1 MEVKTENGGTFDAAG
16 NGTKG
21 LSIAGL
27 VTGATALVGSGLLGM
42 FGLGNNRWN
51 GNCGNNGFNGYN
63 FSNGFNGFNHCHR
76 NLVTEEEFCQEKAYS
91 SLLSA
96 YDRERSERY
105 TDQSIIAY
113 NKDKFEF
120 NKSIADAIVQD
131 RERLSRL
138 EQYNCSMKEIL
149 ALREQLMNQ
158 KIEGLNNNLHCS
170 VALEAE
176 RRCNGDQNLFNY
188 ANATFVPGK
197 LVMPIS
203 SICPSAMPQYNSW
216 TAPTTAP
223 TTSTTP
229 VVTA

>member
-42 FGLGNNRWN
+42 FGLGNNRPD
-51 GNCGNNGFNGYN
+51 
-63 FSNGFNGFNHCHR
+63 NHSDF
-76 NLVTEEEFCQEKAYS
+76 VTENEFEAEKRYTALYS
-91 SLLSA
+91 QL
-96 YDRERSERY
+96 DKEKSERY
-105 TDQSIIAY
+105 TDQAIIAY

-131 RERLSRL
+131 RERISSL

-149 ALREQLMNQ
+149 ALREQIMNQ
-158 KIEGLNNNLHCS
+158 KIETLQNSISSS

-176 RRCNGDQNLFNY
+176 RRCNGDQNLYNY
-188 ANATFVPGK
+188 ANGTFVPGK
-197 LVMPIS
+197 LVMPLS

-216 TAPTTAP
+216 TAPTTPA
-223 TTSTTP
+223 TTTTT
-229 VVTA
+229 TA